1 MFHLAIDSA
10 GDLPKGWLEK
20 LNIHVIPINIH
31 YGERTYLDGVDLSA
45 SEFYNIANGSR
56 TIPTT
61 SQPTPQQFIDF
72 YERIASIGETILSIH
87 VTGKLSG
94 TFHSAQVAAQELID
108 RIKVVP
114 VDSGSG
120 SAAMGFMCLEARL
133 MERAGASLEKICERL
148 EYIRKN
154 VKIVLTLDKLDYARR
169 SGRIKALHA
178 AVASLLDVK
187 PVIDLKDGILD
198 VTGLVRT
205 RRKSIDFLVDYMVK
219 AFRDSPVNLAVVQA
233 QDEKSGIQI
242 MEAIKGKLNCQNIIM
257 TDLSLGIAANLGP
270 GTVGIVAYP
279 VKEGA

>member
-114 VDSGSG
+114 VDSFS
-120 SAAMGFMCLEARL
+120 
-133 MERAGASLEKICERL
+133 
-148 EYIRKN
+148 
-154 VKIVLTLDKLDYARR
+154 
-169 SGRIKALHA
+169 
-178 AVASLLDVK
+178 
-187 PVIDLKDGILD
+187 
-198 VTGLVRT
+198 
-205 RRKSIDFLVDYMVK
+205 
-219 AFRDSPVNLAVVQA
+219 
-233 QDEKSGIQI
+233 
-242 MEAIKGKLNCQNIIM
+242 
-257 TDLSLGIAANLGP
+257 
-270 GTVGIVAYP
+270 
-279 VKEGA
+279 